1 VRTLGVDY
9 GAVRTGLALSDPFGV
24 TCRPLEIVVERDE
37 SALIA
42 HILQRAAAE
51 DVAEIV
57 IGLPRPLSGG
67 TNVQLERAQSFLLAL
82 AATTRL
88 PVHGWDERFTSKLA
102 AQSRAATA
110 RPPRKGVR
118 ERPQPTDDVAAC
130 HLLQNYLDA
139 RAHVKAAT

>member
-1 VRTLGVDY
+1 
-9 GAVRTGLALSDPFGV
+9 VRTGLALSDPVGV

-37 SALIA
+37 TALIA
-42 HILQRAAAE
+42 HILRRAAAE
-51 DVAEIV
+51 DVTEIV
-57 IGLPRPLSGG
+57 VGLPRPLSGG
-67 TNVQLERAQSFLLAL
+67 TNAQLEHAQAFLHAL
-82 AATTRL
+82 ATATDL

-102 AQSRAATA
+102 AQSRAATD

-118 ERPQPTDDVAAC
+118 ERPRPTDDVAAC